1 LVDGGDGQGGLV
13 ADGALVVTGGH
24 GAELF
29 ELVDAA
35 LHGVALAVGDRV
47 EGWWSAAL

>member
-1 LVDGGDGQGGLV
+1 LVDGGG
-13 ADGALVVTGGH
+13 

-35 LHGVALAVGDRV
+35 LHGVALAVADRV